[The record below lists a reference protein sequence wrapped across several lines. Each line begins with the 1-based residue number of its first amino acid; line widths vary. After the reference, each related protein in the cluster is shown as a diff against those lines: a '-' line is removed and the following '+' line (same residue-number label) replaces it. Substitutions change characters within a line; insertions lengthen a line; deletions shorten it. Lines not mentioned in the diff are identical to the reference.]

1 MIVQAITMK
10 PLGGTEI
17 LYNNLVKYVGLS
29 WQKKANLIVSACHSH
44 LINPNKINVVWQHL
58 AYDQAAI
65 IGMAYPKQFIDKIQH
80 FVYVSNWQL
89 NEFKKRFEIYNSN
102 NHVIHNAIDPIEF
115 IEKPKDKIRLIY
127 TSTPNRGLEI
137 LLNAFDILNRKDV
150 ELVVYSSNIIYGKEY
165 AKTNNH
171 EYLFHRCRMNR
182 NIKYMGYALNNVIR
196 KALQSSH
203 ILSYPSIYEETSCLA
218 AIEAGAAGCKIVTT
232 NLGALPETCQKY
244 ATYVDYKYGD
254 DLKDLSERY
263 AEVLNSAIDNYTS
276 DFAKPQSDYFN
287 NYYSWQNR
295 KTEWI
300 NFLENI

>member
-1 MIVQAITMK
+1 MIAQTITMK

-17 LYNNLVKYVGLS
+17 LYTNLIKHLGLD
-29 WQKKANLIVSACHSH
+29 WQRKVNLIVSGCRPEFIDTS
-44 LINPNKINVVWQHL
+44 KINVVWQHL
-58 AYDQAAI
+58 AYDQGAI
-65 IGMAYPKQFIDKIQH
+65 IGMAYPKQFIEKIQH

-89 NEFKKRFEIYNSN
+89 NEFLNRFPIQNSL

-115 IEKPKDKIRLIY
+115 VEKPQDKIRLIY

-137 LLNAFDILNRKDV
+137 LLNAFDIIKRNDV
-150 ELVVYSSNIIYGKEY
+150 ELIVYSSNIIYGKDY
-165 AKTNNH
+165 AKNTNH
-171 EYLFHRCRMNR
+171 EYLFHRCRTNP
-182 NIKYMGYALNNVIR
+182 NIKYMGYAFNNVVR

-232 NLGALPETCQKY
+232 NLGALPETCQNY

-254 DLKDLSERY
+254 DLKELSERY
-263 AEVLNSAIDNYTS
+263 AEVLNKEIDNYTS
-276 DFAKPQSDYFN
+276 DFAKQQSDYFN

-295 KTEWI
+295 KTEWN
-300 NFLENI
+300 NFLNKL